1 MGHSLKEV
9 FSTKQIEARIKVIAK
24 EIGETYGEQP
34 LVCVCVLKGAYLFFA
49 DLTRSLEVEPEIDFV
64 RLSSYGAGTSST
76 GKMIF
81 SKDLEGSID
90 QKHVLIIEDIVDTGN
105 SIEFLKKVFSMR
117 GALSIKT
124 CALIDKRE
132 RREIDLQVE
141 FPGFVV
147 ENGFLVGYGMD
158 YAEKYRYLNAVYE
171 LENV

>member
-1 MGHSLKEV
+1 MSHSLKEV
-9 FSTKQIEARIKVIAK
+9 FSSKEIEARIK
-24 EIGETYGEQP
+24 EIVKDISKTYGDQP

-49 DLTRSLEVEPEIDFV
+49 DLTRNLEVEAEIDFV
-64 RLSSYGAGTSST
+64 RLSSYGSGTSTT
-76 GKMIF
+76 GKMVF

-90 QKHVLIIEDIVDTGN
+90 NKHVLIVEDIVDTGN
-105 SIEFLKKVFSMR
+105 SIDFLKNVFSMR

-124 CALIDKRE
+124 CALIDKQE
-132 RREIDLQVE
+132 RREIDLDVD

-147 ENGFLVGYGMD
+147 ESGFLVGYGMD

>member
-1 MGHSLKEV
+1 MSHSLKEV
-9 FSTKQIEARIKVIAK
+9 FSSKEIEARIKVIAK

-64 RLSSYGAGTSST
+64 RLSSYGAGTSTT
-76 GKMIF
+76 GKMVF
-81 SKDLEGSID
+81 SKDLESSID
-90 QKHVLIIEDIVDTGN
+90 QKHVLIVEDIVDTGN
-105 SIEFLKKVFSMR
+105 SIDFLKKVFSMR

-141 FPGFVV
+141 FPGFVL